1 MIGRAEPPALDSTA
15 IAVRP
20 RAGDVIVQAMDDS
33 PFLYG
38 LGVYP
43 CALQQ
48 SCGTY
53 DQAARH
59 GMTLAQRFGVDLW
72 REEPGGRFAKL
83 ASYRER

>member
-15 IAVRP
+15 VAVRP
-20 RAGDVIVQAMDDS
+20 RAGDVIVQPMDDS

-38 LGVYP
+38 LGVFP

-59 GMTLAQRFGVDLW
+59 GTALAHRFHVDLW
-72 REEPGGRFAKL
+72 REEADGRFTKL
-83 ASYRER
+83 ASYR

>member
-1 MIGRAEPPALDSTA
+1 
-15 IAVRP
+15 
-20 RAGDVIVQAMDDS
+20 VIVQPMDDS

-38 LGVYP
+38 LGVFP

-59 GMTLAQRFGVDLW
+59 GTALAHRFHVDLW
-72 REEPGGRFAKL
+72 REEADGRFTKL
-83 ASYRER
+83 ASYR